1 MTSTGAARI
10 VATMRTTL
18 ALALLL
24 AACGSTSNAPPPS
37 ADAAGDAPTADAGD
51 GAACD
56 FTRERLIPGRGCV
69 SATPDNCDGMRCAAP
84 LVCATQTGPD
94 GGREFV
100 CVPD

>member
-1 MTSTGAARI
+1 MTSAARART
-10 VATMRTTL
+10 VATMRTTI

-24 AACGSTSNAPPPS
+24 AACGATPNAPPPA
-37 ADAAGDAPTADAGD
+37 ADAAPSVDASGGD